1 MQTSCAG
8 VGQVSVAVE
17 LKAKRYLSMQADV
30 SLDHTMGLVAEH
42 VICTASEQQV
52 IEMFHQLRVRRELM
66 QTVQALNNML
76 HDPSSSTPA
85 RTALRRFGLEY
96 GG

>member
-17 LKAKRYLSMQADV
+17 LKAKRYLAMQAYI
-30 SLDHTMGLVAEH
+30 SLDHTKGLVAAH

-52 IEMFHQLRVRRELM
+52 IEMFHQLRIRRELM
-66 QTVQALNNML
+66 QTVQVLNNML
-76 HDPSSSTPA
+76 LDPSFSTPA
-85 RTALRRFGLEY
+85 RTALSRFGLEY